1 MHVLIIGAGL
11 AGLTCGRILDSLGVR
26 VTLVEASDGIG
37 GRVRSDYA
45 DGFTFDRGFQ
55 VLFEAYPA
63 ARRHLDLDA
72 LHLRRFD
79 PGAIICLAGKRFV
92 LTDPLRDQAAA
103 LDAALTPIIPPLDK
117 LRVLLLAQRLRRQLI
132 DEVLAG
138 DDETTLA
145 YLRRSGFSE
154 QTINHFFRPFY
165 GGIFLD
171 RSLRTSA
178 KCFRFDFK
186 MLSEGAAALPAH
198 GMGAIAGQLGDA
210 LLERGLI
217 RLNTPVAELIT
228 NNGRVTGARLS
239 SGEELF
245 ADAVVVATPAPEAAR
260 LSGLPMPQGALQTI
274 TLYFGG
280 SQPVYRGRKITL
292 NAAPDALINNAQM
305 ISNVAPE
312 YAPAGRHLLSATVL
326 GASPLSDDDLFRAA
340 LADLRRMF
348 AGDADAL
355 AALEGYQPLRVYRI
369 AYAQFPQA
377 PGIHPLLPDNRSGR
391 PGLYF
396 AGEFTEASSL
406 NAAMISGEKCAAAV
420 IEERQ
425 ASRF

>member
-1 MHVLIIGAGL
+1 MHVLIVGAGL
-11 AGLTCGRILDSLGVR
+11 AGLTCGRILDSLGVN
-26 VTLVEASDGIG
+26 VTVVEAGDGIG

-63 ARRHLDLDA
+63 ARRHLDMEG

-79 PGAIICLAGKRFV
+79 PGAIICLHGRRFV
-92 LTDPLRDQAAA
+92 LTDPLRDPTAAI
-103 LDAALTPIIPPLDK
+103 DAALAPIVPPFDK
-117 LRVLLLAQRLRRQLI
+117 LRILLLAQRLRRQPI
-132 DEVLAG
+132 DAVLAG

-145 YLRRSGFSE
+145 YLRRCGLSE
-154 QTINHFFRPFY
+154 QTINVFFRPFY

-186 MLSEGAAALPAH
+186 MLSEGAAALPAR
-198 GMGAIAGQLGDA
+198 GMGAIAEQLGA
-210 LLERGLI
+210 PLRERGLI
-217 RLNTPVAELIT
+217 RLHAPVTALIDSS
-228 NNGRVTGARLS
+228 GRVTGVRLE
-239 SGEELF
+239 SGEELS

-280 SQPVYRGRKITL
+280 DQPVYQGRKIVL
-292 NAAPDALINNAQM
+292 NAASDALVNNAQM
-305 ISNVAPE
+305 LSNVAPE
-312 YAPAGRHLLSATVL
+312 YAPPGRHLLSVSVL
-326 GASPLSDDDLFRAA
+326 GASSLSDEDLSRAA

-348 AGDADAL
+348 AGDTAAL
-355 AALEGYQPLRVYRI
+355 AALEGYQPLRIYRI
-369 AYAQFPQA
+369 SYAQFPQA

-420 IEERQ
+420 MEDRR
-425 ASRF
+425 A